1 MNKIGIEHIFFISN
15 PVNFIIAH
23 EIIKRDNLCNV
34 TLFIVNK
41 NKKSINDCLFNNLK
55 VKKINIFFTKKLT
68 SFHLT
73 VLSIVRLFLFRLNNF
88 NKYQIYYG
96 DFRWNFISLINLVL
110 NPINISVI
118 DDGLDSIFFKQ
129 EKKNYGFEKYNYT
142 SELYIPNL
150 KKIIFF
156 QKKKIKKSNKKI
168 YKIFIGSA
176 APQVW
181 LNKEKY
187 YIWLKQKYFKERFH
201 YYPHRRENINDVIY
215 SIPKKKI
222 INLNKSFE
230 LFFLS
235 LRNKPKKIISFPS
248 TAIYFVRQFS
258 GNQKIEMLS
267 FSKIFKKNY
276 FDLFNKEYLKQNK
289 IYLFLK
295 KII

>member
-1 MNKIGIEHIFFISN
+1 MFI
-15 PVNFIIAH
+15 
-23 EIIKRDNLCNV
+23 
-34 TLFIVNK
+34 
-41 NKKSINDCLFNNLK
+41 
-55 VKKINIFFTKKLT
+55 
-68 SFHLT
+68 LT
-73 VLSIVRLFLFRLNNF
+73 VFRLWKHSKDTRFATSSRSNN
-88 NKYQIYYG
+88 
-96 DFRWNFISLINLVL
+96 RRAEVL
-110 NPINISVI
+110 
-118 DDGLDSIFFKQ
+118 
-129 EKKNYGFEKYNYT
+129 
-142 SELYIPNL
+142 
-150 KKIIFF
+150 
-156 QKKKIKKSNKKI
+156 
-168 YKIFIGSA
+168 
-176 APQVW
+176 
-181 LNKEKY
+181 
-187 YIWLKQKYFKERFH
+187 
-201 YYPHRRENINDVIY
+201 ENINDVIY